1 MVDYSALEAEALQ
14 AALDAAMADLD
25 SAIAVGEYESLD
37 ELTIRLEEEM
47 QSQFDL
53 RDALQD
59 IVSDAGFNDEGVR
72 DWLEEKQ
79 QIWADMETRH

>member
-1 MVDYSALEAEALQ
+1 MDTNCTRSIDYVVNKSSWI
-14 AALDAAMADLD
+14 AAASCAF
-25 SAIAVGEYESLD
+25 STYFQ
-37 ELTIRLEEEM
+37 LEEEM